1 MSKPIGWAI
10 VGASGWADS
19 TFGPAIAAANNAD
32 FVGAVGSDISKTKA
46 YTAKHGARMAYPSLK
61 EMLADEA
68 VQAVWIAT
76 PNHMHA
82 DMAVAALEAGKHVL
96 VEKPMALTAAEAER
110 MKAVSRKADRLLSI
124 GYHIR
129 QHPDHQEIHRRW
141 TAGDFGDPVQVRA
154 HLFFGYP
161 DLPARWR
168 LQKETSGSWVLGDVG
183 THLIDHLIWFL
194 GKPADT
200 HGYVSSPRFQVES
213 GDHGVVVVRFE
224 NGGLGIAES
233 SVGAPGKG
241 PRFEFY
247 GTRGF
252 AILEGTAF
260 GESGTVATGDLA
272 GGPQQTET
280 ETLNLYQAQAEAF
293 GRAIAGEETAL
304 ATPDDGIRNME
315 IIEAAR
321 GW

>member
-1 MSKPIGWAI
+1 MQKTIGWSI
-10 VGASGWADS
+10 VGTSGWADS
-19 TFGPAIAAANNAD
+19 TFGPAIAAADSAD
-32 FVGAVGSDISKTKA
+32 FVGAVGSDINNAKA
-46 YTAKHGARMAYPSLK
+46 YILKHGARLAYPAME

-68 VQAVWIAT
+68 VEAVWIAT

-82 DMAVAALEAGKHVL
+82 DMAVQALEAGKHVL
-96 VEKPMALTAAEAER
+96 VEKPMALTVAEAER
-110 MKAVSRKADRLLSI
+110 MKAAADQADRRLSI

-129 QHPDHQEIHRRW
+129 QHPDHIDIRRRW
-141 TAGDFGDPVQVRA
+141 AAGDFGDPVQVRA

-161 DLPARWR
+161 ELPAQWR
-168 LQKETSGSWVLGDVG
+168 LQKETSGNWVLGDVG

-194 GKPADT
+194 GKPVDT
-200 HGYVSSPRFQVES
+200 RGYMSSPRFHVES
-213 GDHGVVVVRFE
+213 MDHGVVVVRFE

-247 GTRGF
+247 GTEGF

-260 GESGTVATGDLA
+260 GESGMVITGDLK
-272 GGPQQTET
+272 GGSQQTET
-280 ETLNLYQAQAEAF
+280 VGINLYQAQVEAF
-293 GRAIAGEETAL
+293 GRALSGEKTSL
-304 ATPDDGIRNME
+304 ATPEEGIRNME